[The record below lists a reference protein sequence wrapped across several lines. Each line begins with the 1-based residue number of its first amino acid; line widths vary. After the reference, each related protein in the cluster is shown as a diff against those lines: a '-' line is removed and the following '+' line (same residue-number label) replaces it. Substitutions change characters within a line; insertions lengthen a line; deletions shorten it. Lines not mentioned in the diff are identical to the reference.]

1 MLRAQR
7 DGGVFLAEA
16 SRLFESVRH
25 LQDAEVLLVAADD
38 LQADRKTFR
47 CETCRH
53 GGRWIARCRNVP
65 ATFHP
70 VDVVIELHA
79 CELRRILRGYVERRQ
94 LRGGQNEV
102 LVFFEERLKTPP
114 YYSVRRLGA
123 REVHARQPQT
133 FFDLAF

>member
-1 MLRAQR
+1 MLRALS
-7 DGGVFLAEA
+7 DGGMFFAEA

-25 LQDAEVLLVAADD
+25 LQYAEVLLVAADD
-38 LQADRKTFR
+38 LQADRKTLR

-53 GGRWIARCRNVP
+53 GGRRIAPCRNVP
-65 ATFHP
+65 ATIHP

-79 CELRRILRGYVERRQ
+79 CDLRRILRGYVERRQ

-114 YYSVRRLGA
+114 DHSVCHLGA
-123 REVHARQPQT
+123 RKVHARQPQT
-133 FFDLAF
+133 FLDLAF